1 MVDYA
6 FFVRLNTHQAALL
19 VLFEMLDEE
28 LIDFALTV
36 VWIIFSRL
44 DEDAYMAHAVCTL
57 FCHPYRVAKLLF
69 GAQEV
74 EGGPIEH

>member
-1 MVDYA
+1 M
-6 FFVRLNTHQAALL
+6 F
-19 VLFEMLDEE
+19 DEE

-44 DEDAYMAHAVCTL
+44 DENAYMAHAICTL
-57 FCHPYRVAKLLF
+57 LCHPYRVAKLLL

-74 EGGPIEH
+74 EGGSIEH

>member
-1 MVDYA
+1 M
-6 FFVRLNTHQAALL
+6 F
-19 VLFEMLDEE
+19 DEE

-44 DEDAYMAHAVCTL
+44 DENAYMAHAICTL
-57 FCHPYRVAKLLF
+57 FRHPYRVAKLLL

-74 EGGPIEH
+74 EGGSIEH